1 MHRLEIIG
9 WIGTAA
15 ALGICGIA
23 ARMWTLAFGDL
34 RFTKEQ
40 IRLRTMTPRDAARVV
55 ARWNFTT
62 ASVHL
67 FFAIVLI
74 WILIPGIP
82 PTPRENA
89 TTMAIGIPLTWLLGI
104 SCLLLTDIKFR
115 RQLRDSVRQP
125 SEDNVIPLRG
135 PTVRTRIGRPTAQV
149 RLRAI
154 DRSPSEGSGPSG

>member
-1 MHRLEIIG
+1 MRIPLPSRTGRGSGSFSISGSSRRRRRSIAGGGGSPMHRLEIIG

-15 ALGICGIA
+15 ALGICGVA
-23 ARMWTLAFGDL
+23 ARMWSLAFGDL

-40 IRLRTMTPRDAARVV
+40 IHLRTMTPRDAARVV

-125 SEDNVIPLRG
+125 S
-135 PTVRTRIGRPTAQV
+135 
-149 RLRAI
+149 
-154 DRSPSEGSGPSG
+154 

>member
-1 MHRLEIIG
+1 MHRLEVLG
-9 WIGTAA
+9 WVGTAA
-15 ALGICGIA
+15 ALCICGIA
-23 ARMWTLAFGDL
+23 ARMWYMAFADL

-40 IRLRTMTPRDAARVV
+40 IRLRTMTPRGAARVV

-125 SEDNVIPLRG
+125 TDDNVIPLRG
-135 PTVRTRIGRPTAQV
+135 PTGRTRIGKPPASGRP
-149 RLRAI
+149 RA
-154 DRSPSEGSGPSG
+154 SEPAIP